1 MENSKIEEVI
11 KNNLTEAEVFFTH
24 EEGCNLSLTIISS
37 DFEGL
42 SLVNRH
48 KLVLG
53 LFSDSF
59 ASGALHAMSLSLIT
73 PLEN

>member
-1 MENSKIEEVI
+1 MENSKIEEII

-37 DFEGL
+37 DFENL
-42 SLVNRH
+42 SLLNRH

-53 LFSDSF
+53 FFSDSF
-59 ASGALHAMSLSLIT
+59 ASGALHAMSLSLRT
-73 PLEN
+73 PLED

>member
-1 MENSKIEEVI
+1 MDNSKIEEII
-11 KNNLTEAEVFFTH
+11 KNNLSEAQIFFTH
-24 EEGCNLSLTIISS
+24 EEGCNLSLTIISPA
-37 DFEGL
+37 FENL

-59 ASGALHAMSLSLIT
+59 ASGSLHAMSLSLKA
-73 PLEN
+73 PLDG

>member
-1 MENSKIEEVI
+1 MDNSKIEEVI
-11 KNNLTEAEVFFTH
+11 KNNLTEPEVFFTH

-37 DFEGL
+37 DFEDL

-53 LFSDSF
+53 FFSDSF
-59 ASGALHAMSLSLIT
+59 ASGALHAMSLSLKT
-73 PLEN
+73 SSED

>member
-1 MENSKIEEVI
+1 MDNSKIEEVI

-37 DFEGL
+37 EFEDL

-53 LFSDSF
+53 FFSDSF
-59 ASGALHAMSLSLIT
+59 ASGALHAMSLSLKT
-73 PLEN
+73 SSED

>member
-1 MENSKIEEVI
+1 MENSKIEEII
-11 KNNLTEAEVFFTH
+11 KNNLTEAEVLFTH
-24 EEGCNLSLTIISS
+24 EEGCNIISS

-53 LFSDSF
+53 FFSDSF
-59 ASGALHAMSLSLIT
+59 ASGALHAMSLSLRT
-73 PLEN
+73 PLED